1 MAEPAPRG
9 ARTAPAT
16 AEQSGRGDPA
26 GASVLWRPGSPVIPA
41 ASGSVA
47 AVWAVNLVLV
57 GASKGSV
64 RPGPVQW
71 LRYSVGGRLPAEL
84 APWVLKDATSRAWRW
99 RLAAR
104 NLVYLIPLA
113 SVWLLLPG
121 PLGLRLSL
129 SLMAVVVGVFY
140 SQAYGDESVELRVS
154 KHGFEYG
161 QARAIRRE
169 QEQAV
174 NAASWEAYKAIYRS

>member
-1 MAEPAPRG
+1 MAL
-9 ARTAPAT
+9 T
-16 AEQSGRGDPA
+16 GR
-26 GASVLWRPGSPVIPA
+26 SRVSQLVI
-41 ASGSVA
+41 
-47 AVWAVNLVLV
+47 LV
-57 GASKGSV
+57 GVMASEETA
-64 RPGPVQW
+64 RPGPIRW

-104 NLVYLIPLA
+104 NFVYLLPLA

-129 SLMAVVVGVFY
+129 SLMALVVGVFY
-140 SQAYGDESVELRVS
+140 SQAYGDESVELRVA
-154 KHGFEYG
+154 KHGFAYG

-169 QEQAV
+169 RAI
-174 NAASWEAYKAIYRS
+174 AADAANREVYEAIYRS

>member
-1 MAEPAPRG
+1 M
-9 ARTAPAT
+9 TAN
-16 AEQSGRGDPA
+16 EEN
-26 GASVLWRPGSPVIPA
+26 ASEDRACEDQGGEDQGGEDQGGEDQGSEDQ
-41 ASGSVA
+41 GSEDQ
-47 AVWAVNLVLV
+47 
-57 GASKGSV
+57 GSEDQGSEGKV
-64 RPGPVQW
+64 RPGPIHW
-71 LRYSVGGRLPAEL
+71 LRYSVGGRLPDEL

-129 SLMAVVVGVFY
+129 SLMAMVVGVFY
-140 SQAYGDESVELRVS
+140 SQAYGDESVELRVA
-154 KHGFEYG
+154 KHGFAYG

-169 QEQAV
+169 RA
-174 NAASWEAYKAIYRS
+174 NAADAANREAYEAIYRS